1 MINELSN
8 NKPSGFQSYEC
19 DAGVPISGRTNTTGS
34 YQILKV
40 NSDGSINNATPDTQ
54 ALYTGYNTTSIATI
68 GVSPVNLT
76 FVGKSN
82 PINIQNSGQYQVNPT
97 FIYTGGAGGGIS
109 FILYQDGSV
118 LNAYIN
124 SLTPFTDTFQATATD
139 IASGLYGYWHN
150 TVVQAFSVSLRT
162 SFNRDN
168 TNSLYLTAGT
178 YYIAIIT
185 DGATVFNA
193 GVGLIGFYEFLKIA

>member
-19 DAGVPISGRTNTTGS
+19 DAGTPISGRTSSSGS

-40 NSDGSINNATPDTQ
+40 NSDGSINNATADTQ

-68 GVSPVNLT
+68 GVAPPNLT
-76 FVGKSN
+76 FIGKSN
-82 PINIQNSGQYQVNPT
+82 SISISDGQYQINPT

-109 FILYQDGSV
+109 FILYKSFTNLDT
-118 LNAYIN
+118 YIN
-124 SLTPFTDTFQATATD
+124 TLTPFTDTFQATAGDVAT
-139 IASGLYGYWHN
+139 GLYGYWHN
-150 TVVQAFSVSLRT
+150 TASQGFSTSLQT
-162 SFNRDN
+162 SFNRTN
-168 TNSLYLTAGT
+168 TQSLYLTTGQ